1 MIRTAHFD
9 DLETIVE
16 IYNAAIDAGFQTG
29 FTERT
34 SVDERIG
41 WFNEH
46 TPDQYPLFV
55 YIDDGKVAGWLS
67 ISPYRAGRGAFRYS
81 VEISYFI
88 HVDYRKKGIASQ
100 LLVYAI
106 NACRQLNYKT
116 AIAIILDKNTAS
128 INLMEK
134 FNFQKWAFLP
144 GVADFN
150 GIECSHVYY
159 GMKLHPHEDHSQSTL

>member
-1 MIRTAHFD
+1 MIRIAEFE
-9 DLETIVE
+9 DLESIVE
-16 IYNAAIDAGFQTG
+16 IYNQAIDAKFQTG

-34 SVDERIG
+34 NVDDRIG

-46 TPDQYPLFV
+46 TPDKYPLFV
-55 YIDDGKVAGWLS
+55 YIADDKVVGWLS
-67 ISPYRAGRGAFRYS
+67 VSPYRAGRGALRYS

-88 HVDYRKKGIASQ
+88 HGNYRNKGIASQ

-128 INLMEK
+128 IKLMEK
-134 FNFQKWAFLP
+134 FGFHNWGFLP
-144 GVADFN
+144 GVADFD
-150 GIECSHVYY
+150 GVECNHIYY
-159 GMKLHPHEDHSQSTL
+159 GMKLNKP

>member
-1 MIRTAHFD
+1 MIRTAQFD

-16 IYNAAIDAGFQTG
+16 IYNQAIDARFQTG
-29 FTERT
+29 FTERIT
-34 SVDERIG
+34 LDDRIE

-46 TPDQYPLFV
+46 TPDKYPLFV
-55 YIDDGKVAGWLS
+55 YVVDDQVAGWLS
-67 ISPYRAGRGAFRYS
+67 VSPYRAGRGALRYS

-88 HVDYRKKGIASQ
+88 DTAHRKKGIASQ

-128 INLMEK
+128 MNLMEK
-134 FNFQKWAFLP
+134 FGFKKWAFLP
-144 GVADFN
+144 GVADFD
-150 GIECSHVYY
+150 GVECNHVYY
-159 GMKLHPHEDHSQSTL
+159 GMKLNES